1 MKLRIN
7 LYTEEFAPKGH
18 RLDFSRIVLALGGSL
33 VLLLLCGWW
42 LHHLSAG
49 LVAQVQEQEA
59 LQGQMRQAIE
69 SMQGRVGAR
78 TATPALKADLDAL
91 GEELLTKQALLEHL
105 HEWMPWRSHGF
116 AQTLED
122 LARIHSASIS
132 LKQISIEK
140 GKLSLSGA
148 AASSED
154 FPLWLGRF
162 SSAPSLSGKQFRVM
176 SMVRD
181 EKGILRF
188 ELSSQVERTDKELK

>member
-7 LYTEEFAPKGH
+7 LYTDAFAPQRH
-18 RLDFSRIVLALGGSL
+18 RLGFSRMVIILAGSL
-33 VLLLLCGWW
+33 ALLLLGGGW
-42 LHHLSAG
+42 LHHLSAVA
-49 LVAQVQEQEA
+49 VAQVREQEA

-69 SMQGRVGAR
+69 AMQERSGKQQP
-78 TATPALKADLDAL
+78 TPTLQAELKAL

-122 LARIHSASIS
+122 LARIHSRNIS
-132 LKQISIEK
+132 LKEIGIAK
-140 GKLSLSGA
+140 GELSLRGA

-162 SSAPSLSGKQFRVM
+162 SSAPTLSGKQFHVM
-176 SMVRD
+176 SMTRD
-181 EKGILRF
+181 QKGILRF
-188 ELSSQVERTDKELK
+188 ELSSQSGQMAKEKQ

>member
-7 LYTEEFAPKGH
+7 LYTEEFVPKRH
-18 RLDFSRIVLALGGSL
+18 SLDFARMVLILCGAI
-33 VLLLLCGWW
+33 VLLLLSGWW
-42 LHHLSAG
+42 LHHRAAG
-49 LVAQVQEQEA
+49 LVAQVREQDA
-59 LQGQMRQAIE
+59 LQGQIRQAIG
-69 SMQGRVGAR
+69 SMQGRLGAR
-78 TATPALKADLDAL
+78 TATPALQTELKGL

-105 HEWMPWRSHGF
+105 HDWMPWRSHGF

-122 LARIHSASIS
+122 LARIHSANIS
-132 LKQISIEK
+132 LKGIQIEK

-162 SSAPSLSGKQFRVM
+162 ASAPSLSGKQFHVM

-188 ELSSQVERTDKELK
+188 ELSSQAARADEVKQ